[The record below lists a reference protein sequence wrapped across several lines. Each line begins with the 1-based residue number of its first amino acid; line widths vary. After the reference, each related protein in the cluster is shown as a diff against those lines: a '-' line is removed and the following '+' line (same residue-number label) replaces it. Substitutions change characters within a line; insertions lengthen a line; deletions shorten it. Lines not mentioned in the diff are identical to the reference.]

1 LSLDFTRDECA
12 RIGVMKTRFLRV
24 TTGDKLILQ
33 GLLYEPDKST
43 NRIILHI
50 HGMAGNFYEN
60 RFLDSMAEVFTKN
73 GWGFLSV
80 NTRGH
85 DHIADFPIS
94 GAKEQNK
101 RTGNFREK
109 FEECVLDI
117 GAWMD
122 FIDKAGY
129 KNITLQGHS
138 LGSVKAVY
146 FLAKTGD
153 KRVSKLVLA
162 SPPDM
167 VGLAEAEKDH
177 NDLLKLSKKMIS
189 KGRGEE
195 MLPKL
200 LWNSYY
206 LSANTYVD
214 FGERGNPID
223 VFNTHSKDRSSV
235 LEKIKVPTLAFLGSK
250 DDAAILPVKQAL
262 EVIKKKAK
270 NCPRFNIQIVEGAPH
285 SYFGYEREV
294 AEMISDWL
302 KEI

>member
-1 LSLDFTRDECA
+1 
-12 RIGVMKTRFLRV
+12 MKTRFLRV
-24 TTGDKLILQ
+24 VTKDKLILQ

-43 NRIILHI
+43 DRVILHI

-73 GWGFLSV
+73 GWAFLSV

-85 DHIADFPIS
+85 DLIADFPIS
-94 GAKEQNK
+94 GTKEEFK
-101 RTGNFREK
+101 RIGNFREK

-117 GAWMD
+117 EAWMD
-122 FIDKAGY
+122 FIDKTGY
-129 KNITLQGHS
+129 KNIILQGHS

-146 FLAKTGD
+146 YLAKTGD
-153 KRVSKLVLA
+153 TRVSKLVLA
-162 SPPDM
+162 SPPDI

-177 NDLLKLSKKMIS
+177 KDLLKLSKKMIS
-189 KGRGEE
+189 EGRGEE

-200 LWNSYY
+200 IWNWYC

-223 VFNTHSKDRSSV
+223 VFNTHSKDKPSV
-235 LEKIKVPTLAFLGSK
+235 LEKIKIPALAFLGSK
-250 DDAAILPVKQAL
+250 DDAAILPMKEAL
-262 EVIKKKAK
+262 KIIKKKAK